1 MVLCGTMAFGACSD
15 DDPAAGTHPESAD
28 ADADRLTGIDDS
40 DEGASDLEL
49 DGWVQVD
56 TTQLAFT
63 MDVPDGV
70 AIRRVESPVPEA
82 ECAVIRYD
90 LAAPDDRGLT
100 IEAVPASCAVDNDA
114 PGNGNHGTYR
124 TLDDVAEQ
132 PSDVDEVENGFAT
145 AALFEQD
152 YFECTNECNDY
163 VDSVAII
170 TLDDPRSAKY
180 PTFVIRSDKSGYD
193 VSELTA
199 MVETLATP

>member
-28 ADADRLTGIDDS
+28 ADADRLSGIDDS
-40 DEGASDLEL
+40 DEGDLEL
-49 DGWVQVD
+49 DGRVQVD

-63 MDVPDGV
+63 MDVPDSL
-70 AIRRVESPVPEA
+70 AIRHVESPVAEA
-82 ECAVIRYD
+82 GCAVIRYQ
-90 LAAPDDRGLT
+90 LASPDDRGLT

-124 TLDDVAEQ
+124 TLDDVAVR
-132 PSDVDEVENGFAT
+132 PSDVDERENGFAT
-145 AALFEQD
+145 VELFEQD

-180 PTFVIRSDKSGYD
+180 PTFVIRSDSSTYD
-193 VSELTA
+193 LAELTS
-199 MVETLATP
+199 MVQTLAAP